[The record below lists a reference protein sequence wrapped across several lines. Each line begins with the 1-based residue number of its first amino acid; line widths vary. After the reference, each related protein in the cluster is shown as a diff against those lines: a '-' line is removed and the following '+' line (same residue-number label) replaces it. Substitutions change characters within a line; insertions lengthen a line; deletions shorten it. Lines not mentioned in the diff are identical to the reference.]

1 MLQVL
6 GFITPPGGGTKGAPK
21 KLLFGFERVHVK
33 AGETKTVWLYPA
45 ATDFSAVDE
54 HGARYALAGEYTVTF
69 GVEEAA
75 EEGMGFV
82 SDRFVAA

>member
-1 MLQVL
+1 MREGLES
-6 GFITPPGGGTKGAPK
+6 A
-21 KLLFGFERVHVK
+21 K

-54 HGARYALAGEYTVTF
+54 HGKQHALAGEYKVEI
-69 GVEEAA
+69 GVEEAK

-82 SDRFVAA
+82 RDSFVAV